1 MNFKDGLLRRYS
13 LLAKIYELTT
23 NKAINMDD
31 LNIEITVNLPT
42 NETETINN
50 LLMMVTGGLMT
61 KETALKKAPYVDN
74 PDEELA
80 KLMENSPDV
89 YRLNEGV
96 DNGNATTD

>member
-1 MNFKDGLLRRYS
+1 
-13 LLAKIYELTT
+13 ELTT
-23 NKAINMDD
+23 NRAINLDD

-42 NETETINN
+42 NEAETINN
-50 LLMMVTGGLMT
+50 LLMMLTGGLMT
-61 KETALKKAPYVDN
+61 KETALKKVPYIDN

-80 KLMENSPDV
+80 KLIENSPDV